1 MLVTGASKGG
11 IGTAIAQ
18 RFAAEGAKVA
28 VASRDTAGSREAI
41 ALVESEG
48 STGAVFTVD
57 LSDPEGARVDLVA
70 RVEAALGPLDVLVN
84 NSAMGGYKPL
94 EEWRLKELRLMQEV
108 NVWGPWVLVQQALP
122 GMRERGRGSILNIS
136 SASAELP
143 PGPPFLKTAPSRAG
157 SAYGSTK
164 AALNRLT
171 VSMASETHGQGI
183 SANALSP
190 QAAAATRS
198 LVAQNWLPEEYFEPL
213 DTMAE
218 AALALVTGDAT
229 GLTGRIA
236 YSLEL
241 LVELDRP
248 VFDVHGAKL
257 LDGWQPSDLPPKI
270 AAQRARQNSTR

>member
-1 MLVTGASKGG
+1 M
-11 IGTAIAQ
+11 
-18 RFAAEGAKVA
+18 A
-28 VASRDTAGSREAI
+28 VASRDTAGSMEALGLI
-41 ALVESEG
+41 EAAG

-57 LSDPEGARVDLVA
+57 LSDPDGARVDLIA
-70 RVEAALGPLDVLVN
+70 KVEAALGPIDVLVN
-84 NSAMGGYKPL
+84 NSAMGGYKPVEDWGL
-94 EEWRLKELRLMQEV
+94 NALRLMQEV

-122 GMRERGRGSILNIS
+122 GMRERGRGAILNIS

-157 SAYGSTK
+157 SAYGSTM

-198 LVAQNWLPEEYFEPL
+198 LLAQNWLPEEYFEPL

-218 AALALVTGDAT
+218 AALALVTGDP
-229 GLTGRIA
+229 LVVTGRVA
-236 YSLEL
+236 YSLDL
-241 LVELDRP
+241 LVELDRA
-248 VFDVHGAKL
+248 VFDVNGDRL
-257 LDGWQPSDLPPKI
+257 LAGWQPVDLPPKI
-270 AAQRARQNSTR
+270 AVQRARMNNTR

>member
-28 VASRDTAGSREAI
+28 VASRDTAGLREAI

-48 STGAVFTVD
+48 STGVVFTVD